1 MAATRGSARRRNRPT
16 PRPPRRFVL
25 RREVLTAY
33 AAPALTAG
41 TAGVLGGRQDL
52 AVAACTTIAGTSA
65 VVAFLVGSWL
75 RRGGR
80 PRPWTT
86 EVPRTVLTLLLVAA
100 TAGAAALLGR
110 CAAEWLPAHA
120 PLPHAPLPY
129 GPFPY
134 GPWRERL
141 PVDLPLSA
149 ALATTAVTLRWRGT
163 LAKPSV

>member
-1 MAATRGSARRRNRPT
+1 MAATRGSTRRRNRPA

-41 TAGVLGGRQDL
+41 TAGVLGGRQGL

-86 EVPRTVLTLLLVAA
+86 EVPRAVLTLLLVAA

-120 PLPHAPLPY
+120 PFPY
-129 GPFPY
+129 APFPY
-134 GPWRERL
+134 GAWRERL

>member
-1 MAATRGSARRRNRPT
+1 MAATRGSARRRNRPAQ
-16 PRPPRRFVL
+16 RPPRRFVL

-120 PLPHAPLPY
+120 PFPY

>member
-1 MAATRGSARRRNRPT
+1 MAATRGSARRRNRPA

-65 VVAFLVGSWL
+65 LVAFLVGSWL

-120 PLPHAPLPY
+120 P
-129 GPFPY
+129 FPY